1 MYNKHKKTAGD
12 IIQSELS
19 INGAQKYMR
28 NLEVHHTISRYLKE
42 KVNKRKRYGSN
53 KRKSY

>member
-28 NLEVHHTISRYLKE
+28 NLEVHHIISRYLKE